1 MAGQVTVAEVEEQV
15 EPGEFDPEPDPPARD
30 LRAAGASTHLGAGGA
45 QADRAPERAPSRHRH
60 RRQGG
65 LTRAAHR
72 GGGGRPRALEL
83 SDGAYVNL
91 GIGLPAL
98 VSNYVPDDV
107 EIVLQSENGILG
119 IGDYLVSD
127 NRIPDL
133 IDAGKGTVT
142 LRQGS
147 AFFDSA
153 TSFGMGPRR
162 QGRRSHPR
170 RDACR
175 VFGEVYA
182 AMAEHWARL
191 RDVRGARRP
200 RGQLPALALPALAR
214 RRANLRTQARARAA
228 PTESLPVAA
237 RSTSPSSASY
247 MRWRGEIGGVA
258 GGPPRPRLSPD
269 ACLAPRR
276 APTHAAVCR
285 VRRRS

>member
-1 MAGQVTVAEVEEQV
+1 VPLTWEEMAA
-15 EPGEFDPEPDPPARD
+15 
-30 LRAAGASTHLGAGGA
+30 
-45 QADRAPERAPSRHRH
+45 
-60 RRQGG
+60 
-65 LTRAAHR
+65 
-72 GGGGRPRALEL
+72 
-83 SDGAYVNL
+83 
-91 GIGLPAL
+91 PAL

-175 VFGEVYA
+175 VFAEVYA
-182 AMAEHWARL
+182 VMAEHWRSYETCEELVDLEDNFQLWRFPHL
-191 RDVRGARRP
+191 RVVE
-200 RGQLPALALPALAR
+200 
-214 RRANLRTQARARAA
+214 RTFGHKRVDTNDSNRVA
-228 PTESLPVAA
+228 SCAA

-247 MRWRGEIGGVA
+247 MR
-258 GGPPRPRLSPD
+258 L
-269 ACLAPRR
+269 
-276 APTHAAVCR
+276 
-285 VRRRS
+285 

>member
-1 MAGQVTVAEVEEQV
+1 LAFNKSTRNFNQLAAMAGQVIVAEVEEQV

-65 LTRAAHR
+65 LTRVAHR
-72 GGGGRPRALEL
+72 GGDGRPRALEL

-182 AMAEHWARL
+182 AMAEHWRGYETCEELVDLEDNFQLWRFRHLRVVERTFGHKRGHERLQPSRFLLRRARL
-191 RDVRGARRP
+191 HLLP
-200 RGQLPALALPALAR
+200 RA
-214 RRANLRTQARARAA
+214 
-228 PTESLPVAA
+228 
-237 RSTSPSSASY
+237 
-247 MRWRGEIGGVA
+247 I
-258 GGPPRPRLSPD
+258 
-269 ACLAPRR
+269 
-276 APTHAAVCR
+276 
-285 VRRRS
+285 